1 MISSVY
7 DYYLS
12 TYGNKEVSK
21 YDSHK
26 NSELKEVYSSMLK
39 VNRHSPLYKFENLT
53 SAQKY
58 ASKRRRDLSG
68 MLRHRLQMRTEVLQ
82 HSQRNRHSLQMRIL
96 QMQCILEMMKEV
108 QDLSLR

>member
-39 VNRHSPLYKFENLT
+39 QTFSFV
-53 SAQKY
+53 
-58 ASKRRRDLSG
+58 
-68 MLRHRLQMRTEVLQ
+68 
-82 HSQRNRHSLQMRIL
+82 
-96 QMQCILEMMKEV
+96 
-108 QDLSLR
+108 

>member
-53 SAQKY
+53 SVQKY
-58 ASKRRRDLSG
+58 QRDGEIFPECCGIAYKCGRKYCSI
-68 MLRHRLQMRTEVLQ
+68 H
-82 HSQRNRHSLQMRIL
+82 
-96 QMQCILEMMKEV
+96 KETGTV
-108 QDLSLR
+108 FG